1 MPKEPLAAQQT
12 DLDRERLQQIRLHMS
27 MAVQNVVSRSQR
39 LIKKGKFGQIGCN
52 LKDAGDWVLIL
63 SYIDLGYI
71 STMDQLTERLHRLDT
86 DSRDPWFTFI
96 EQLENPKN
104 SG

>member
-27 MAVQNVVSRSQR
+27 GHIQNVVSRSQR
-39 LIKKGKFGQIGCN
+39 LIKKGKFGQVGCN

-63 SYIDLGYI
+63 GYMDIGYI
-71 STMDQLTERLHRLDT
+71 STMDQLKERLYKLDT
-86 DSRDPWFTFI
+86 DSRDPWFMFI
-96 EQLENPKN
+96 DQLENPEN